1 MNNQTGC
8 IQADA
13 QRGEAGTVH
22 NEEGGFLAEQMH
34 LLFEVREQL
43 EPANLRSHT
52 EQSLNFLVLQLQE
65 IIREFRFTPPDVVE
79 SYVTSKKTLLTE
91 IQNATI
97 KLIMALDQ
105 LTMKGQTTLFY
116 KHLVTCQ
123 EYLDAAATCW
133 RSSPLTL
140 RTGHHEGTP
149 KAPQGS
155 LLMHARRYAEALDA
169 AQASMAG
176 VSFDD
181 ETVAGGQ
188 FDQLPITLNTTLTSV
203 WELKELL
210 NRDAYTLD
218 KSISYGLRVNLSY
231 LEDQI
236 PRVLTMIKTFRASPR
251 RVRKTSQEIAYKLR
265 TISQSCRDVS
275 QALTDLLKQARPH
288 VRKENSLRLIY
299 SSVQAPPENEGVS

>member
-8 IQADA
+8 IQTIT
-13 QRGEAGTVH
+13 RGGEAGTMH
-22 NEEGGFLAEQMH
+22 NEEGEFLVEQMH

-52 EQSLNFLVLQLQE
+52 ENSLNLLVLQLQE
-65 IIREFRFTPPDVVE
+65 IIREFRFTPSDVVE
-79 SYVTSKKTLLTE
+79 TYVFSKKSLLTE

-123 EYLDAAATCW
+123 EYLDAAAACW

-140 RTGHHEGTP
+140 RTGHHEGTL

-155 LLMHARRYAEALDA
+155 LLVHARKYSEALDV
-169 AQASMAG
+169 AQALMAS

-181 ETVAGGQ
+181 ETIASGQ
-188 FDQLPITLNTTLTSV
+188 FDQIAVTLNTTLTSV
-203 WELKELL
+203 SELEELL
-210 NRDAYTLD
+210 NRDTYMLD
-218 KSISYGLRVNLSY
+218 KSISYRLRINLSY

-236 PRVLTMIKTFRASPR
+236 PRLLTMIKTFHASPR
-251 RVRKTSQEIAYKLR
+251 RVRKISQEIAYNLKAA
-265 TISQSCRDVS
+265 SQSCCDVS

-299 SSVQAPPENEGVS
+299 SSVQAPPEKEEVS